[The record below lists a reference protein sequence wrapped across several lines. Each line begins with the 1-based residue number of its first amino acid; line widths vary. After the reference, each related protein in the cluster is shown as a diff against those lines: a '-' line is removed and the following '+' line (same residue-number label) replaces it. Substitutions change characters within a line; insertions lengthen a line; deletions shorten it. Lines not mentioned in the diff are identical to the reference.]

1 MLDGNAA
8 GGILSEVF
16 AADVTA
22 ALCTCNSC
30 GGVAPVAAAHA
41 YMDGPGTVLRC
52 SSCGA
57 ALVRSRARAR
67 FCPARL
73 AAKNAR
79 NASASSS
86 TRSNSSRRSRSAST
100 CSPVK
105 TSGSLRW

>member
-57 ALVRSRARAR
+57 ALVRMARTR
-67 FCPARL
+67 TQMRVDITGVRL
-73 AAKNAR
+73 LEL
-79 NASASSS
+79 
-86 TRSNSSRRSRSAST
+86 
-100 CSPVK
+100 
-105 TSGSLRW
+105 G